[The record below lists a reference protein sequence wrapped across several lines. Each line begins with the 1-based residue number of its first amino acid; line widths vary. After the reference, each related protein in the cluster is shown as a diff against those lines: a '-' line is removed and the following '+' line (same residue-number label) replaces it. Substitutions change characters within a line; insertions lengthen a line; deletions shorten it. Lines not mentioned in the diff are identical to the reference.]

1 MNDKVETIL
10 LKKTGEN
17 RMSIESI
24 RDSLGVINNRLDKI
38 DKRLTAAILLFESGE
53 GQDREAYLRGETQ

>member
-10 LKKTGEN
+10 LKKVGLN
-17 RMSIESI
+17 RVSIESI
-24 RDSLGVINNRLDKI
+24 RDTLGVINNRLDKL

-53 GQDREAYLRGETQ
+53 GTDREKELRGE

>member
-10 LKKTGEN
+10 LKKVGEN
-17 RMSIESI
+17 RVSIESI
-24 RDSLGVINNRLDKI
+24 RDTLGVIHKRLDKL

-53 GQDREAYLRGETQ
+53 SQDREAYLRGEE